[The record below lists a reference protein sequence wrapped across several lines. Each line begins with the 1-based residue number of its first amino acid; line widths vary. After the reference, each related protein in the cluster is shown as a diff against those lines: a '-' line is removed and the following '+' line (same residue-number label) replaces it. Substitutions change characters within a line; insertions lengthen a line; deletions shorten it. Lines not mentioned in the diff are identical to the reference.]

1 MKRMSIAL
9 LAAGILIIC
18 GRAAADFDLKKWPL
32 WREVRIEPKPAGPA
46 YIRIDLDGPVFAE
59 ARQDLED
66 LRVVD
71 QAGVEIPS
79 QLVIQDEREH
89 LNIIPA
95 EMLDRTLAPDGRFSF
110 VVDMGEDPVRHNRV
124 ILSTSA
130 VNFSRRVRIETG
142 PDNKTWAVAREDGY
156 IFSFRPDSTVRNL
169 AVDYPISTK
178 RFMRVTVFNQV
189 DRKEEPIEIS
199 RAEIAI
205 DAAPEPQ
212 LVELPIASQNRLED
226 SKDRATI
233 LDLDLGHQN
242 IPSTAVEFQTGQTNF
257 HRHIEIY
264 GKQRI
269 EEDSKLERLTW
280 SRVGSGEI
288 HQVAINGYRSSNL
301 RIDYPEAG
309 LRYLRLKVFH
319 LDDRP
324 VTIERIRVLSRPRR
338 LVFRADPGGSYR
350 LFYGNSMATS
360 PRYDLEKLI
369 RYIDL
374 NQALTATLGPQ
385 QSEAPRPADGTEQEK
400 PGQPAWLIGT
410 LIASALVLVWL
421 IIRLAKKTVA

>member
-1 MKRMSIAL
+1 MPIVL
-9 LAAGILIIC
+9 LAAGIFILC
-18 GRAAADFDLKKWPL
+18 GRAAADFDLKKWHL
-32 WREVRIEPKPAGPA
+32 WREVRIDPQPEKPA
-46 YIRIDLDGPVFAE
+46 YFQIELDGPVFAG

-71 QAGVEIPS
+71 QAGVEVPT
-79 QLVIQDEREH
+79 QLVIQDGREH
-89 LNIIPA
+89 RNFISL

-110 VVDMGEDPVRHNRV
+110 VVDLGEEPVRHNRV

-142 PDNKTWAVAREDGY
+142 PDNKTWAVTREDGY

-169 AVDYPISTK
+169 AVEYPISTK
-178 RFMRVTVFNQV
+178 RFLRVTVFNQV
-189 DRKEEPIEIS
+189 NRKEEPIEIS
-199 RAEIAI
+199 RAEVAI
-205 DAAPEPQ
+205 DAESEPQ
-212 LVELPIASQNRLED
+212 LIVPPIASQNRTED

-233 LDLDLGHQN
+233 IDLDLGYPN
-242 IPSTAVEFQTGQTNF
+242 YPTTAVEFQTGQSNF

-280 SRVGSGEI
+280 SRVGDGEI
-288 HQVAINGYRSSNL
+288 HQVALNGYQSSNL
-301 RIDYPEAG
+301 RIDYQETD
-309 LRYLRLKVFH
+309 LRYLRLKIFH

-324 VTIERIRVLSRPRR
+324 VTIDRIRILSRPRR
-338 LVFRADPGGSYR
+338 LVFRADPGSSYR
-350 LFYGNSMATS
+350 LFYGNSEATR
-360 PRYDLEKLI
+360 PRYDLEKMI

-374 NQALTATLGPQ
+374 NQARTATLGPQ
-385 QSEAPRPADGTEQEK
+385 QGEVARPTDGTEQEK

-410 LIASALVLVWL
+410 LIASALVLIWL